1 MPLVCVSIISG
12 WSGQTIY
19 DIYLL
24 QVFNVFFTCFPI
36 VVYSVYDL
44 QYTKQE
50 LLSKPILYGKNLT
63 DNFLSWGKYFT
74 TMIEA
79 LVLGLFIFL
88 VAYRIFDKSLGYD
101 GRVNDMR
108 LDGALCYKAVVL
120 AVTIKLM

>member
-74 TMIEA
+74 TMI
-79 LVLGLFIFL
+79 
-88 VAYRIFDKSLGYD
+88 
-101 GRVNDMR
+101 
-108 LDGALCYKAVVL
+108 
-120 AVTIKLM
+120 